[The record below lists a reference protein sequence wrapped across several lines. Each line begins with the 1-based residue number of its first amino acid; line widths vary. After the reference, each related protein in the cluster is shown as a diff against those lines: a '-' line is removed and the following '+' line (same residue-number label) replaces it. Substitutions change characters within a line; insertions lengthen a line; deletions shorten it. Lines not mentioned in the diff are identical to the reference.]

1 MVNVRKGKKSKD
13 ATSKANELLAPE
25 SPRGSID
32 QPNARGP
39 DLQVEQL
46 LLDKMDLYL
55 SADKIAEVRRAYAFA
70 EVAHTGQKRL
80 SGEPF
85 FEHPK
90 QTALFLADLKLDAN
104 TLSAALLHDVL
115 EDCDV
120 TYDQL
125 HDHFGDDVARLVDG
139 VTKLTRAQVMGDEDF
154 HMSSSGDYDPEAV
167 ADDIDDIAQ
176 AETLRKMLMTMAE
189 DVRVVLIKL
198 ADRLHN
204 MRTIS
209 ALPPS
214 RREAMARETLEIFA
228 PLAHRL
234 GIWEVKWMLE
244 DMSFQ
249 QLQPEAYKR
258 ISRRLNSKRAERE
271 AYVER
276 MVHIIR
282 AELEA
287 ADVDGD
293 VYGRPKHIYSIHRKS
308 ERYSNQN
315 KEAEEIYDL
324 FAVRIIV
331 EEVKDCYAALGM
343 VHTKWRPLPGQFDDY
358 IANPKDNLYQSL
370 HTAILCEDNAPVEV
384 QIRTK
389 DMHQVAEYGVAAHWL
404 YKEAGDHDTQ
414 FEEKMTWLR
423 QLLEW
428 QRDAGGAVEFVESFK
443 TDIFQNQVYVY
454 TPKGDVIELPT
465 GATPLDFAYRIH
477 TDVGHSCVGAKV
489 NGKLVAL
496 NHPIENGDT
505 IQVMTSRTAR
515 GPSLDWLNASL
526 GYAKT
531 SSAKTKI
538 RQWFNRQERAGN
550 VERGKEVFLR
560 QLQRLD
566 IDIDEEKA
574 SVVLRYHEVDD
585 MFAALGDGTLTTE
598 RLVGRLAV
606 GSTVPHVETK
616 QGIPRTG
623 PASGIEVLGV
633 GDLLTSIARCCNPIM
648 GDGIV
653 GFITRG
659 RGVTIH
665 RENCPNILAEDES
678 ERIVSVDWGETKTL
692 YPVRVQIKG
701 WDRVGLLGD
710 ITSVVSNERVNI
722 ANIASEE
729 YDDMSVISLT
739 VYISGTDQLSTLYTR
754 LEAVNGIISVSR
766 LRSLEPDG
774 DAARQ
779 VSKYN

>member
-13 ATSKANELLAPE
+13 VTSKVNELLAPE
-25 SPRGSID
+25 STRSSID
-32 QPNARGP
+32 QSNARGL

-46 LLDKMDLYL
+46 LLDKMELYL
-55 SADKIAEVRRAYAFA
+55 SADKIAEVRRAYTFA
-70 EVAHTGQKRL
+70 EIAHTGQKRL

-125 HDHFGDDVARLVDG
+125 HDQFGDDVARLVDG

-154 HMSSSGDYDPEAV
+154 HMPSSGDYDPEAI
-167 ADDIDDIAQ
+167 ADDIDEIAQ

-209 ALPPS
+209 ALPHS

-331 EEVKDCYAALGM
+331 EDVKDCYAALGV

-428 QRDAGGAVEFVESFK
+428 QRDAGGAVEFIESFK

-505 IQVMTSRTAR
+505 IQVMTSKTAR

-585 MFAALGDGTLTTE
+585 MFAALGDGTLTAE
-598 RLVGRLAV
+598 RLVGRLTV

-774 DAARQ
+774 DTARQ
-779 VSKYN
+779 VSK

>member
-13 ATSKANELLAPE
+13 VTSKVNELLAPE
-25 SPRGSID
+25 STRSSID
-32 QPNARGP
+32 QSNARGL

-46 LLDKMDLYL
+46 LLDKMELYL
-55 SADKIAEVRRAYAFA
+55 SADKIAEVRRAYTFA
-70 EVAHTGQKRL
+70 EIAHTGQKRL

-125 HDHFGDDVARLVDG
+125 HDQFGDDVARLVDG

-154 HMSSSGDYDPEAV
+154 HMSSSGDYDPETV

-249 QLQPEAYKR
+249 QLQPEVYKR
-258 ISRRLNSKRAERE
+258 ISRRLNAKRAERE

-331 EEVKDCYAALGM
+331 EDVKDCYAALGV

-428 QRDAGGAVEFVESFK
+428 QRDAGGAVEFIESFK

-526 GYAKT
+526 GYAKPPPP
-531 SSAKTKI
+531 KPK
-538 RQWFNRQERAGN
+538 
-550 VERGKEVFLR
+550 
-560 QLQRLD
+560 
-566 IDIDEEKA
+566 
-574 SVVLRYHEVDD
+574 
-585 MFAALGDGTLTTE
+585 
-598 RLVGRLAV
+598 
-606 GSTVPHVETK
+606 
-616 QGIPRTG
+616 
-623 PASGIEVLGV
+623 
-633 GDLLTSIARCCNPIM
+633 
-648 GDGIV
+648 
-653 GFITRG
+653 
-659 RGVTIH
+659 
-665 RENCPNILAEDES
+665 
-678 ERIVSVDWGETKTL
+678 
-692 YPVRVQIKG
+692 
-701 WDRVGLLGD
+701 
-710 ITSVVSNERVNI
+710 
-722 ANIASEE
+722 
-729 YDDMSVISLT
+729 
-739 VYISGTDQLSTLYTR
+739 
-754 LEAVNGIISVSR
+754 
-766 LRSLEPDG
+766 
-774 DAARQ
+774 
-779 VSKYN
+779 

>member
-13 ATSKANELLAPE
+13 VTSKVNELLAPE

-32 QPNARGP
+32 QSNARDL

-46 LLDKMDLYL
+46 LLDKMELYL
-55 SADKIAEVRRAYAFA
+55 SADKIAGVRRAYAFA
-70 EVAHTGQKRL
+70 EIAHTGQKRL

-120 TYDQL
+120 TYDEL
-125 HDHFGDDVARLVDG
+125 HDQFGDDVARLVDG

-209 ALPPS
+209 ALPHS

-258 ISRRLNSKRAERE
+258 ISRRLNAKRAERE

-282 AELEA
+282 AELEG
-287 ADVDGD
+287 ADVNGD

-331 EEVKDCYAALGM
+331 EDVKDCYAALGV

-428 QRDAGGAVEFVESFK
+428 QRDAGGAVEFIESFK

-505 IQVMTSRTAR
+505 IQVMTSKTAR

-598 RLVGRLAV
+598 RLVGRLTV

-774 DAARQ
+774 DIARQ

>member
-13 ATSKANELLAPE
+13 VTSKVNELLAPE

-32 QPNARGP
+32 QSNARDL

-46 LLDKMDLYL
+46 LLDKMELYL
-55 SADKIAEVRRAYAFA
+55 SADKIAGVRRAYAFA
-70 EVAHTGQKRL
+70 EIAHTGQKRL

-120 TYDQL
+120 TYDEL
-125 HDHFGDDVARLVDG
+125 HDQFGDDVARLVDG

-209 ALPPS
+209 ALPHS

-258 ISRRLNSKRAERE
+258 ISRRLNAKRAERE

-331 EEVKDCYAALGM
+331 EDVKDCYAALGV

-428 QRDAGGAVEFVESFK
+428 QRDAGGAVEFIESFK

-505 IQVMTSRTAR
+505 IQVMTSKTAR

-598 RLVGRLAV
+598 RLVGRLTV

-774 DAARQ
+774 DIARQ

>member
-13 ATSKANELLAPE
+13 VTSKVNELLAPE

-32 QPNARGP
+32 QSNARDL

-46 LLDKMDLYL
+46 LLDKMELYL
-55 SADKIAEVRRAYAFA
+55 SADKIAGVRRAYAFA
-70 EVAHTGQKRL
+70 EIAHTGQKRL

-125 HDHFGDDVARLVDG
+125 HDQFGDDVARLVDG

-209 ALPPS
+209 ALPHS

-258 ISRRLNSKRAERE
+258 ISRRLNAKRAERE

-282 AELEA
+282 AELEG
-287 ADVDGD
+287 ADVNGD

-331 EEVKDCYAALGM
+331 EDVKDCYAALGV

-428 QRDAGGAVEFVESFK
+428 QRDAGGAVEFIESFK

-505 IQVMTSRTAR
+505 IQVMTSKTAR

-598 RLVGRLAV
+598 RLVGRLTV

-774 DAARQ
+774 DIARQ

>member
-1 MVNVRKGKKSKD
+1 MVNVRKWKKLNGV
-13 ATSKANELLAPE
+13 TSKVKE
-25 SPRGSID
+25 SPAEETPNGSID
-32 QPNARGP
+32 QPGTRLP
-39 DLQVEQL
+39 DPSVEQL
-46 LLDKMDLYL
+46 LLDKMEVYL
-55 SADKIAEVRRAYAFA
+55 SEDKIAEVRRAYSFA
-70 EVAHTGQKRL
+70 EIAHKGQKRL

-125 HDHFGDDVARLVDG
+125 RDKFGDDVTRLVDG

-154 HMSSSGDYDPEAV
+154 HMPSTVDYDPDAEE
-167 ADDIDDIAQ
+167 DHIDDIAQ

-249 QLQPEAYKR
+249 QLEPDAYKR
-258 ISRRLNSKRAERE
+258 ISRRLNAKRAERE

-282 AELEA
+282 AELKA

-293 VYGRPKHIYSIHRKS
+293 VYGRPKHIYSIHRKA

-315 KEAEEIYDL
+315 KESEEIYDL

-331 EEVKDCYAALGM
+331 EEVKDCYAALGV
-343 VHTKWRPLPGQFDDY
+343 VHTKWRPLPNQFDDY

-428 QRDAGGAVEFVESFK
+428 QRDAGGAVEFIESFK

-454 TPKGDVIELPT
+454 TPKGDVIELPI

-505 IQVMTSRTAR
+505 IQVMTSKTAR

-531 SSAKTKI
+531 SSAKAKI

-550 VERGKEVFLR
+550 IERGREVFLR

-566 IDIDEEKA
+566 IDIDEKKA
-574 SVVLRYHEVDD
+574 SVMLRYRVIDD

-598 RLVGRLAV
+598 RLVGRLTT
-606 GSTVPHVETK
+606 GSPVPHVETR
-616 QGIPRTG
+616 QGMPRTG

-665 RENCPNILAEDES
+665 RVNCPNILAEDES

-774 DAARQ
+774 DIARQ